1 MNLDEMSQAWRA
13 DPAPGPPDPELVAS
27 VRTRAEKL
35 DRTLRRRDRRE
46 TVVAVAVSLIFLA
59 AFPVSGLV
67 TRIGILV
74 TVAAAI
80 FIVFMLRRARRGEGT
95 LEPDA
100 PVLVVLDQKR
110 ARVGAQIRL
119 LRSVVWWYI
128 LPIGVGVMLVFGGG
142 VGWGPLTMG
151 YGAAVVVLG
160 WVVHALNQKAVRTEL
175 VPRHEELDSLVR
187 ELEGRNDP

>member
-1 MNLDEMSQAWRA
+1 MNLDEMSQAWRD
-13 DPAPGPPDPELVAS
+13 DPATAPPSPEVVAG
-27 VRTRAEKL
+27 VRARAEEL

-46 TVVAVAVSLIFLA
+46 TVVAVAVSLLFLA

-67 TRIGILV
+67 TRVGILV

-80 FIVFMLRRARRGEGT
+80 FIVFVLRRARRGEGT
-95 LEPDA
+95 PDPDA
-100 PVLVVLDQKR
+100 PLLVVLHR
-110 ARVGAQIRL
+110 ERERVGAQIRL

-128 LPIGVGVMLVFGGG
+128 LPIGVGVMLIFGGG

-175 VPRHEELDSLVR
+175 VPRHEELDSLLR